1 MDWLDIKEFLSD
13 IIKYIIF
20 IVVILVIAVYVV
32 GLQQIVGPSMTPT
45 LRNGDIVILD
55 KLSYRFSEIK
65 RDDIVAL
72 YYADTKFLVKR
83 VVGLP
88 GETVEFKDN
97 KLYING
103 KYYEEKYLGD
113 DIVTDNFSLEELNY
127 TTIPDDMYLVLGDNR
142 GDSMDSRDS
151 DVGLIPKKDIYGKV
165 RFKIWPINEFKYV
178 K

>member
-13 IIKYIIF
+13 TIKYIIF

-165 RFKIWPINEFKYV
+165 RVKIWPINEFKYV

>member
-13 IIKYIIF
+13 TIKYIIF

-97 KLYING
+97 KLYIND
-103 KYYEEKYLGD
+103 KYYEEKYLDD

>member
-13 IIKYIIF
+13 TIKYIIF

-88 GETVEFKDN
+88 GETVEFKNN

>member
-13 IIKYIIF
+13 TIKYIIF
-20 IVVILVIAVYVV
+20 IVVILIIAVYVV

>member
-13 IIKYIIF
+13 TIKYIIF
-20 IVVILVIAVYVV
+20 ILVILVIAVYVV

>member
-13 IIKYIIF
+13 TIKYIIF

-88 GETVEFKDN
+88 GDTVEFKDN

>member
-13 IIKYIIF
+13 TIKYIIF

-151 DVGLIPKKDIYGKV
+151 DVGLISKKDIYGKV

>member
-13 IIKYIIF
+13 TIKYIIF

-55 KLSYRFSEIK
+55 KLSYRFSDIK

-83 VVGLP
+83 IVGLP

-113 DIVTDNFSLEELNY
+113 DVVTDDFSLKELNY

>member
-13 IIKYIIF
+13 TIKYIIF

-55 KLSYRFSEIK
+55 KLSYRFSESK

>member
-13 IIKYIIF
+13 TIKYIIF

>member
-13 IIKYIIF
+13 TIKYIIF
-20 IVVILVIAVYVV
+20 IVVILVIAGYVV

-55 KLSYRFSEIK
+55 KLSYRFSDIK

>member
-13 IIKYIIF
+13 TIKYIIF

-32 GLQQIVGPSMTPT
+32 GLQQIVGHSMTPT

>member
-13 IIKYIIF
+13 TIKYIIF

-97 KLYING
+97 KL
-103 KYYEEKYLGD
+103 
-113 DIVTDNFSLEELNY
+113 
-127 TTIPDDMYLVLGDNR
+127 
-142 GDSMDSRDS
+142 
-151 DVGLIPKKDIYGKV
+151 
-165 RFKIWPINEFKYV
+165 
-178 K
+178 

>member
-13 IIKYIIF
+13 TIKYIIF

-45 LRNGDIVILD
+45 LRYGDIVILD

>member
-13 IIKYIIF
+13 TIKYIIF

-151 DVGLIPKKDIYGKV
+151 DVGLVPKKDIYGKV

>member
-13 IIKYIIF
+13 TIKYIIF

-103 KYYEEKYLGD
+103 KYYEEKYLCD
-113 DIVTDNFSLEELNY
+113 DTVTDNFSLEELNY